1 MLTYKRLEFEVFTE
15 NFIPHV
21 DSTENPKGV
30 YDWLFKL
37 KSFISVLNLK
47 CSTQAFIDVER
58 CKILN
63 FSTQSTSG
71 LSQNKPFDSLSY
83 QLSNG
88 DMCKFHKASL
98 KITIVCWT
106 TPNKY
111 YYTFKLHFSFLL
123 GQHTPV
129 NSQCLPAVAS
139 FPSNT
144 VHYWMELCKKNI
156 IGCWWR
162 HYIKVREN
170 YKITKFCK
178 INCTSLFTATLCLH
192 LSTVLLLWMYNKTVN
207 GFGMGMISRI
217 IQTEVNVIRLSLWHI
232 TLTSVW
238 IILDIMRKLNGL
250 LLYSNYINQ
259 CECGDFVSAM
269 ITANKNQL
277 YHT

>member
-1 MLTYKRLEFEVFTE
+1 MLL
-15 NFIPHV
+15 NFQLVVKYTHTKQCIKHKASRRV
-21 DSTENPKGV
+21 V
-30 YDWLFKL
+30 WKL
-37 KSFISVLNLK
+37 SGYGSLGRVKELLPVVAVLNLK

-71 LSQNKPFDSLSY
+71 LSQNKPFDWLSY

-98 KITIVCWT
+98 KITIVCRS

-129 NSQCLPAVAS
+129 NSQCLAAVAS

-192 LSTVLLLWMYNKTVN
+192 LSMTI
-207 GFGMGMISRI
+207 F
-217 IQTEVNVIRLSLWHI
+217 NV
-232 TLTSVW
+232 
-238 IILDIMRKLNGL
+238 
-250 LLYSNYINQ
+250 
-259 CECGDFVSAM
+259 
-269 ITANKNQL
+269 
-277 YHT
+277 